1 LVRYSDQKGRHAI
14 SERVIIDVVM
24 AMPRMFLLEKT
35 SLMVLKYELDTA
47 VLSSGHPVGACAPR
61 VKVFTPLEMFIM
73 MHSATESCSVI

>member
-1 LVRYSDQKGRHAI
+1 M
-14 SERVIIDVVM
+14 SERVIKDVVM

-73 MHSATESCSVI
+73 AHGATKSCNVI

>member
-35 SLMVLKYELDTA
+35 SLMVLK
-47 VLSSGHPVGACAPR
+47 
-61 VKVFTPLEMFIM
+61 
-73 MHSATESCSVI
+73 